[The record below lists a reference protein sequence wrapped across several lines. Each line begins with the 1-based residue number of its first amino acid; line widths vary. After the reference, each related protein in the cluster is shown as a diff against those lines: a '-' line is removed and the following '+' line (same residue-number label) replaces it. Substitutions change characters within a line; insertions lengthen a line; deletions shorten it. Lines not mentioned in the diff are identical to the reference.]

1 MKPFTVEEALRFT
14 AGQLSFLG
22 MKISD
27 ANLLRSIF
35 VRSNYYPGLLKYYC
49 GKLIAAF
56 TDNYEQRNFDAANN
70 PPYELDDEF
79 LKNMLRRHELQD
91 ELSARLRDT
100 LWDDRDDYYY
110 VIMLATAFAHLYYDK
125 NQPVDLEKIKDMCN
139 LNDIDELSNMN
150 DEVLELLLD
159 EMIELKLLRRLE
171 GDKYEF
177 YRFAYQNLLGSS
189 EHELEARF
197 AECRTRRDKSE

>member
-1 MKPFTVEEALRFT
+1 MNSRL
-14 AGQLSFLG
+14 
-22 MKISD
+22 
-27 ANLLRSIF
+27 NL
-35 VRSNYYPGLLKYYC
+35 
-49 GKLIAAF
+49 
-56 TDNYEQRNFDAANN
+56 NN
-70 PPYELDDEF
+70 LVDDEF

-150 DEVLELLLD
+150 DEVLELLLE

-177 YRFAYQNLLGSS
+177 YRFAYQNLLGNS